1 MRATRRPE
9 LGDKF
14 SSRHG
19 QKGTI
24 GMVIPEADMPF
35 TKDGIRPDIII
46 NPHAI
51 PSRMTIGQ
59 LVESVTGKAC
69 CIYGGFADCTAFG
82 QKGAKVEHFGVMLQK
97 QDDPTDAA
105 YESYGNEILYNG
117 MTGEQI
123 ESSIFLGTVYYMR
136 LKHMVKDKQQSR
148 CLGPRSALTK
158 QPVGGRANDGG
169 LRIGEMERDSIL
181 AHGAAGFL
189 NESMMERSD
198 KYYVAVCNQTGMLAI
213 YNPTKNLFMS
223 PMTDGPLKFLNEHV
237 RDGSQL
243 RLETVTRF
251 GRNFSVVE
259 IPYTMKLLIQELQTI
274 NIQMRIITE
283 DNIDQLESMSYA
295 RIPDPVAFAKQVE
308 KVAQAAEAHQDLH
321 KKVHDI
327 LHQEMTPSP
336 SQEPV
341 SDPSVED
348 HDTPQYRGV
357 DDYTP
362 SPRDASGSDLS
373 QGLALDT
380 SGVGSAVTAAVA
392 GEEDIWKM
400 RSQPPATGPTSSAP
414 PRQLPPEVSELTPN
428 QASTVTTYTKRQ
440 FVHLQGDTKPDRL
453 WFIHDMVLTKNN
465 AVIFTLM
472 TNDYEGLREQDQIQ
486 VVKESRLI
494 PVAAAAPSVAATS
507 PGAMTGGGRIPW
519 GKGGQESGGGEDTG
533 KIIFAPVLV
542 NGNGNTMGPDMGLA
556 PMMGGMD
563 WNMEGGGAGAPMPPP
578 LPVQHLG
585 GNYGHGD
592 RMGEGSKPR
601 PAAKKETETTTDEGG
616 TWFSKALDF
625 GKKILVSKTG

>member
-1 MRATRRPE
+1 
-9 LGDKF
+9 
-14 SSRHG
+14 
-19 QKGTI
+19 
-24 GMVIPEADMPF
+24 
-35 TKDGIRPDIII
+35 
-46 NPHAI
+46 
-51 PSRMTIGQ
+51 
-59 LVESVTGKAC
+59 
-69 CIYGGFADCTAFG
+69 
-82 QKGAKVEHFGVMLQK
+82 
-97 QDDPTDAA
+97 
-105 YESYGNEILYNG
+105 
-117 MTGEQI
+117 
-123 ESSIFLGTVYYMR
+123 
-136 LKHMVKDKQQSR
+136 
-148 CLGPRSALTK
+148 
-158 QPVGGRANDGG
+158 
-169 LRIGEMERDSIL
+169 
-181 AHGAAGFL
+181 
-189 NESMMERSD
+189 MMERSD

-348 HDTPQYRGV
+348 HDTPHYRGV

-380 SGVGSAVTAAVA
+380 SGSAAVKPQPLLGSGVTAAVA

-414 PRQLPPEVSELTPN
+414 PRQLHPEVSELTPN

-494 PVAAAAPSVAATS
+494 PVAAAAPSVAA
-507 PGAMTGGGRIPW
+507 MTGGGRIPW

-542 NGNGNTMGPDMGLA
+542 NGNGNTMGPDMGSA